1 MVSNPLIQ
9 RYRYSTLRPKQF
21 WIYVTIYISIS
32 LLIVLINYS
41 GYKYQTFFKDITEF
55 YKSLYYQFLTFQVV
69 ILFIWSAYNS
79 SSVIKEEI
87 LNKSFDFFRMLPLPA
102 HKKALGILIGKNLVV
117 LLFAAINL
125 VLLIYFGLAGEIN
138 INLQAQIL
146 LILISTTIFANLISL
161 LLSINPAKKSKSSG
175 IVLILL
181 AVFFLVPM
189 MINAIA
195 ALSSVD
201 ELEHYTV
208 YLFKIKIPILLLISF
223 IALYLS
229 CWIFKGILRRFT
241 YEQKPL
247 FTRKGALLFSLGY
260 IFILVGLY
268 YTYIPKE
275 GPELIYSYWLITL
288 IPILLIPLGSL
299 RNLDS
304 YIEYSRF
311 IQSQPNSRKTG
322 IVPIVMYS
330 NLALAIALF
339 AIWTASSIGTIFFAE
354 YAAMEPGANLY
365 NIFILLTYY
374 LFLVLLLELYIVY
387 KTASNKIGLLL
398 GFIAVLYVIL
408 PLILSAIFDS
418 DIIYF
423 YSPAGFIVSLFDDSN
438 IDINIKNSIWLMNA
452 LFCVFPALLIWKR
465 YNYILA
471 QRQKM

>member
-1 MVSNPLIQ
+1 MVNNPLIQ

-21 WIYVTIYISIS
+21 WIYVTIYISII
-32 LLIVLINYS
+32 LLIVFINYS
-41 GYKYQTFFKDITEF
+41 SYKYQTFFKDITEF
-55 YKSLYYQFLTFQVV
+55 YESLYYQFLTFQVI

-79 SSVIKEEI
+79 GSAIKEEI

-102 HKKALGILIGKNLVV
+102 YKKALGILIGKNLVV
-117 LLFAAINL
+117 LLFGAINL

-138 INLQAQIL
+138 INLQGQVL
-146 LILISTTIFANLISL
+146 LILISITILANSTSL
-161 LLSINPAKKSKSSG
+161 LSSINPAKKSKSSG

-189 MINAIA
+189 MINAVV

-201 ELEHYTV
+201 ELERYPV
-208 YLFKIKIPILLLISF
+208 YFFKIKIPILLLISL

-229 CWIFKGILRRFT
+229 CWVFKGILRRFT
-241 YEQKPL
+241 HEQEPL
-247 FTRKGALLFSLGY
+247 LTRKGALLFLLGY
-260 IFILVGLY
+260 IFIVVGLY
-268 YTYIPKE
+268 YAYIPE
-275 GPELIYSYWLITL
+275 ERPELIYSYWLITL

-299 RNLDS
+299 RNLDK

-322 IVPIVMYS
+322 LVPIVMYS

-339 AIWTASSIGTIFFAE
+339 VIWTASSIGTTFFAE
-354 YAAMEPGANLY
+354 YAAMKLGSNLY
-365 NIFILLTYY
+365 NIFILLTCY
-374 LFLVLLLELYIVY
+374 LFLVLLLELYVVY
-387 KTASNKIGLLL
+387 KPASNKIGLLL

-408 PLILSAIFDS
+408 PLILSAIFES

-423 YSPAGFIVSLFDDSN
+423 YSPAGFIASLFNDSN
-438 IDINIKNSIWLMNA
+438 FNISIKTSFWLMNA

-465 YNYILA
+465 YNYILT

>member
-55 YKSLYYQFLTFQVV
+55 YKSLYYQFLTFQVI

-288 IPILLIPLGSL
+288 IPI
-299 RNLDS
+299 D
-304 YIEYSRF
+304 
-311 IQSQPNSRKTG
+311 RKS
-322 IVPIVMYS
+322 VV
-330 NLALAIALF
+330 
-339 AIWTASSIGTIFFAE
+339 
-354 YAAMEPGANLY
+354 
-365 NIFILLTYY
+365 
-374 LFLVLLLELYIVY
+374 
-387 KTASNKIGLLL
+387 
-398 GFIAVLYVIL
+398 
-408 PLILSAIFDS
+408 
-418 DIIYF
+418 
-423 YSPAGFIVSLFDDSN
+423 
-438 IDINIKNSIWLMNA
+438 
-452 LFCVFPALLIWKR
+452 
-465 YNYILA
+465 
-471 QRQKM
+471 